1 MKKIISIISLTLI
14 CALMF
19 TACSKKDDDKKTND
33 DGSAAITTVEEGVL
47 TVCSDIPYPPFE
59 YLEDEKAVG
68 VDPDLMT
75 AIALDN
81 RLDINVVDVDFD
93 SIFAQLK
100 AGKCDVIASSVSITD
115 ERKEAN
121 DFSDPYYEIK
131 QSLLVNNAD
140 KDTLTDLDK
149 LDGKIVGVQSETT
162 GAQFATENAEANGY
176 TVKEFTGA
184 DEIFA
189 ALRAGT
195 IDASLQDY
203 PVNFGESDT
212 NGQTTITKSFDGD
225 EQYGFVISKDNPEL
239 TKAIN
244 ASLKKLK
251 ENGDYDAILVK
262 YLGESQ

>member
-1 MKKIISIISLTLI
+1 MKKIISLISITLI
-14 CALMF
+14 CVLMF
-19 TACSKKDDDKKTND
+19 TACSKKDDDKKTNE
-33 DGSAAITTVEEGVL
+33 DGATAITTVEDGKL
-47 TVCSDIPYPPFE
+47 TICSDIPYPPFE
-59 YLEDEKAVG
+59 FLEGDETVG
-68 VDPDLMT
+68 VDPDIMR
-75 AIALDN
+75 AIAKDN
-81 RLDINVVDVDFD
+81 DLEATFLDVDFD
-93 SIFAQLK
+93 SIFAQLA
-100 AGKCDVIASSVSITD
+100 AGSCDVIASSVSITD

-149 LDGKIVGVQSETT
+149 LEGKVVGVQSETT
-162 GAQFATENAEANGY
+162 GANGY
-176 TVKEFTGA
+176 TVTEFTGA

-195 IDASLQDY
+195 IDASIQDY
-203 PVNFGESDT
+203 PVNYGESNT
-212 NGQTTITKSFDGD
+212 NGATTITISFDGD

-244 ASLKKLK
+244 ASLKKIRD
-251 ENGDYDAILVK
+251 NGEYDSILEK